1 MTSTIVPRRLF
12 DEFPDDDESSG
23 HSLRDA
29 AVLKSNG
36 LIRVQGIIPI
46 DLNEQIKSMAKRK
59 GMNADVLI
67 GQLIQQSR
75 ASVDDWEAQQEVAR
89 LQLRFGPQWASV
101 LANAACRHQS

>member
-23 HSLRDA
+23 HSA

-46 DLNEQIKSMAKRK
+46 DLNEQIKSMARRK
-59 GMNADVLI
+59 GVNADVLI